1 MSVDF
6 NKKIYGY
13 NDLFNFFIKLDGE
26 ERIPNK
32 FILSGNKGIGK
43 STFAYHLINYLL
55 SKNEKDKYDIT
66 NYKINDEN
74 RSYRLIKNL
83 SHPNFFLID
92 VDDGKQQISI
102 DKIRKS
108 FDFINKSSMNNDFR
122 IILIDN
128 AEYLNQSSG
137 NALLKVIEEPNEK
150 LIFILVHDISCKLLD
165 TIKSRCILF
174 KKAFSCE
181 EKISIFEKVVNQ
193 NFSNIFKNNFLFKFM
208 SIGELIYLK
217 KFSEECK
224 LKEKIDNKNILNIY
238 LKDKYNKDNKRI
250 QKIMLKLMQIYLYQK
265 NMNSFSEK
273 NFMWYNSFF
282 KKVTEAK
289 IYNLDIGNLYFEF
302 QKKMNE

>member
-1 MSVDF
+1 MSLDF

-13 NDLFNFFIKLDGE
+13 DDLLNFFIKLDKE

-43 STFAYHLINYLL
+43 STFAYHLINYIL
-55 SKNEKDKYDIT
+55 SKNEKDKYDTI

-74 RSYRLIKNL
+74 RSYKLIKDL
-83 SHPNFFLID
+83 THPNFFLID
-92 VDDGKQQISI
+92 ADEGKEQISI

-137 NALLKVIEEPNEK
+137 NALLKIIEEPNEK
-150 LIFILVHDISCKLLD
+150 LIFILVHDISYKLLD
-165 TIKSRCILF
+165 TIKSRCIIF
-174 KKAFSCE
+174 KKVFSRE
-181 EKISIFEKVVNQ
+181 ETISIFEKIVNQ
-193 NFSNIFKNNFLFKFM
+193 NFSDIFENNFLSKFM

-217 KFSEECK
+217 QFSEEYK

-238 LKDKYNKDNKRI
+238 LMNKYNKNNKRI
-250 QKIMLKLMQIYLYQK
+250 QKIMLKLMQIYLYQI
-265 NMNSFSEK
+265 NMNSFNEK
-273 NFMWYNSFF
+273 NYIWYNSFF
-282 KKVTEAK
+282 KKITEAN

>member
-1 MSVDF
+1 MNVDF

-13 NDLFNFFIKLDGE
+13 DDLINFFIKLDKE

-43 STFAYHLINYLL
+43 STFAYHLINYIL
-55 SKNEKDKYDIT
+55 SKNEKDKYDTI

-74 RSYRLIKNL
+74 RSYKLIKDL
-83 SHPNFFLID
+83 THPNFFLID
-92 VDDGKQQISI
+92 ADEGKEQISI

-137 NALLKVIEEPNEK
+137 NALLKIIEEPNEK
-150 LIFILVHDISCKLLD
+150 LIFILVHDISYKLLD
-165 TIKSRCILF
+165 TIKSRCIIF
-174 KKAFSCE
+174 KKVFSRE
-181 EKISIFEKVVNQ
+181 ETISIFEKIVNQ
-193 NFSNIFKNNFLFKFM
+193 NFSDIFENNFLSKFM

-217 KFSEECK
+217 QFSEEYK

-238 LKDKYNKDNKRI
+238 LMNKYNKNNKRI
-250 QKIMLKLMQIYLYQK
+250 QKIMLKLMQIYLYQI
-265 NMNSFSEK
+265 NMNSFNEK
-273 NFMWYNSFF
+273 NYIWYNSFF
-282 KKVTEAK
+282 KKITEAN